1 MESSSDMNQAA
12 QAIRVLTICG
22 SLRAGS
28 ANAAVL
34 RAATALAPA
43 GITIAMYGGL
53 GDLPHFNPDQD
64 GEVAAPPVADFRR
77 KLTAA
82 DGILISCPEYAH
94 GVPGVMKNALDWL
107 VRSGELVDKP
117 VALISASPHAKWA
130 LASLTETLTVM
141 SARLVGEASI
151 TLPLTT
157 NRIDEAGLAANAEI
171 SLMLQSALAAF
182 ARVIRAGA
190 VTDGRDASCIV

>member
-1 MESSSDMNQAA
+1 MEKSSDLNQAA
-12 QAIRVLTICG
+12 RPIRILAICG

-34 RAATALAPA
+34 RAATALAPE
-43 GITIAMYGGL
+43 GMIVTTYGGL
-53 GDLPHFNPDQD
+53 ADLPHFNPDND
-64 GEVAAPPVADFRR
+64 GEVATPSVAFFRQQ
-77 KLTAA
+77 LTGA
-82 DGILISCPEYAH
+82 DGVLISCPEYAH

-117 VALISASPHAKWA
+117 VALISASPHATWA

-141 SARLVGEASI
+141 SARLVAEASI

-157 NRIDEAGLAANAEI
+157 NRMDETALAGNVEI
-171 SLMLQSALAAF
+171 ARMLQKALAAF
-182 ARVIRAGA
+182 ARAIKDSVIKTA
-190 VTDGRDASCIV
+190 D

>member
-1 MESSSDMNQAA
+1 METSPARKQTALP
-12 QAIRVLTICG
+12 IRVLAICG

-34 RAATALAPA
+34 RAAASLVPE
-43 GITIAMYGGL
+43 GVIIATYGGL
-53 GDLPHFNPDQD
+53 ADLPHFNPDND
-64 GEVAAPPVADFRR
+64 GEVATPSVAFFRQQ
-77 KLTAA
+77 LTAA

-117 VALISASPHAKWA
+117 VALISASPHATWA

-141 SARLVGEASI
+141 SARLVAEASI

-157 NRIDEAGLAANAEI
+157 NRIDEAALTGNVEITPMLRAAV
-171 SLMLQSALAAF
+171 AAF
-182 ARVIRAGA
+182 VLAIRAGA
-190 VTDGRDASCIV
+190 AKAAG